1 MVEKKKLSGIV
12 TVDEKGGELNEARQS
27 PLESNGL
34 IDAQELLQN
43 RKLALYL
50 KYLFDERQCC
60 DSMPADSQHI
70 RILTVQE
77 VAELLRIHRSTV
89 SRYAQSG
96 ELRSYVIGSR
106 RLFKEN
112 DVWAFFENRI
122 ALEYASRKEETWQQ
136 S

>member
-1 MVEKKKLSGIV
+1 MVEKRKLSDAV
-12 TVDEKGGELNEARQS
+12 TVDEKGGELAETRQAF
-27 PLESNGL
+27 LESNGL
-34 IDAQELLQN
+34 IDARELLQN

-50 KYLFDERQCC
+50 KYLFDERQSC

-77 VAELLRIHRSTV
+77 VAELLRVHRSTV

-96 ELRSYVIGSR
+96 ELKSYVIGSR

-112 DVWAFFENRI
+112 DVWAFFENQV
-122 ALEYASRKEETWQQ
+122 AWECASGKEQ
-136 S
+136 

>member
-1 MVEKKKLSGIV
+1 MVEKKKLSGDV
-12 TVDEKGGELNEARQS
+12 MLDAKGEKLSEARRS
-27 PLESNGL
+27 SLESNGL
-34 IDAQELLQN
+34 INAQELMQN

-50 KYLFDERQCC
+50 KYLFDKMQCC
-60 DSMPADSQHI
+60 DSMPSDSQDI

-77 VAELLRIHRSTV
+77 VAEFLRVHRSTV

-122 ALEYASRKEETWQQ
+122 ALEYASKKEETWQQ

>member
-1 MVEKKKLSGIV
+1 MVEKKKLSGVV
-12 TVDEKGGELNEARQS
+12 TVDEKGGELTEARQS
-27 PLESNGL
+27 SLEKLGL
-34 IDAQELLQN
+34 INAQELLQN

-60 DSMPADSQHI
+60 DSMPSESQHI

-77 VAELLRIHRSTV
+77 VAELLRVHRSTV

-96 ELRSYVIGSR
+96 ELKSYVIGSR

-112 DVWAFFENRI
+112 DVWAFFENQV
-122 ALEYASRKEETWQQ
+122 AWECASGKEQ
-136 S
+136 

>member
-1 MVEKKKLSGIV
+1 MVEKRKLSGV
-12 TVDEKGGELNEARQS
+12 APLDEKVRKASGAEQSSLDDNELINV
-27 PLESNGL
+27 
-34 IDAQELLQN
+34 QELLQN
-43 RKLALYL
+43 RKLGLYL

-60 DSMPADSQHI
+60 DSMPSDSQHI

-96 ELRSYVIGSR
+96 ELKSYVIGSR

-112 DVWAFFENRI
+112 DVWAFFENQV
-122 ALEYASRKEETWQQ
+122 AWECASGKEQ
-136 S
+136 

>member
-1 MVEKKKLSGIV
+1 MVEKKKLSGLAA
-12 TVDEKGGELNEARQS
+12 VDKEGGKASETMQFSLDDNQ
-27 PLESNGL
+27 L
-34 IDAQELLQN
+34 INVQELLQN

-77 VAELLRIHRSTV
+77 VAGLLRIHRSTV
-89 SRYAQSG
+89 SRYAQAG
-96 ELRSYVIGSR
+96 ELKSYVIGSR

-136 S
+136 